1 MKRLL
6 ALAPVIA
13 VLAAAPAFAQQQ
25 AATGGAAT
33 GKLSQED
40 RMFLDKAAS
49 GGLAEVEEGRLAE
62 QKASKDAVKDFG
74 RRMVTDH
81 SKANEQLMAV
91 ANQLGAK
98 PPTQPDAK
106 DKASAD
112 RLKGLNGAA
121 FDRAYMEAQV
131 KDHKETVALFE
142 KEAKSGQDPQL
153 KQFAAQTLPTLKE
166 HMEMAE
172 KIGTK

>member
-1 MKRLL
+1 MPFPIDPAPATTAGRQSLRNRRIDMKRLL

-62 QKASKDAVKDFG
+62 QQASKSEVKDFA
-74 RRMVTDH
+74 RRMIADH
-81 SKANEQLMAV
+81 SKANEKLMAIPS
-91 ANQLGAK
+91 QLGA
-98 PPTQPDAK
+98 PPPSQPDAK
-106 DKASAD
+106 DKASATH
-112 RLKGLNGAA
+112 LKGTSGAA
-121 FDRAYMEAQV
+121 FD
-131 KDHKETVALFE
+131 
-142 KEAKSGQDPQL
+142 
-153 KQFAAQTLPTLKE
+153 
-166 HMEMAE
+166 
-172 KIGTK
+172 